1 MTKKKEL
8 EIKRIRIGVEISI
21 TKIAKL

>member
-1 MTKKKEL
+1 MTKEKEL

-21 TKIAKL
+21 TKTAKL